1 MTSFLIIGGLFGIAA
16 LFFVVLPLLKQR
28 GGNRVSRSVL
38 NLAVYRDQ
46 LRELDADVRAGT
58 LSAEQYAKAK
68 QELEARM
75 LEDVDA
81 GDAAANLPQRERVTA
96 ITLAL
101 ALPLCAAALY
111 LFVGN
116 PQALSPEFA
125 ANPDGSA
132 HAVTPQQLEG
142 MVQKLA
148 MRLKSNPEDAEGW
161 FMLARSYSVLGRFD
175 QAAAAYA
182 EAAKRLP
189 EDAQLLADYAD
200 ALAMAQG
207 QRLAGE
213 PEKLVARALRKD
225 PNNIKAL
232 ALAGSAAFERKDY
245 AKAVNYWERIL
256 PLASGDPEFT
266 RSINASLAEARSLG
280 KGMVPPAGGV
290 EPVAV
295 RENAV
300 KETRGAPPAAAG
312 GGVSGVV
319 KLAPELAAKAAPTD
333 TVFIFARAADG
344 PRMPLAILRKQVREL
359 PVTFKLDDSMA
370 MAQGMNVSSF
380 PRVVIGAHVSKS
392 AQAIPRPGDLE
403 GISKPVANDAAGVTV
418 VINSEVR

>member
-1 MTSFLIIGGLFGIAA
+1 MTPFLIISGLFGIAA
-16 LFFVVLPLLKQR
+16 LSFVVLPLLKRR
-28 GGNRVSRSVL
+28 GANRVSRSGL

-58 LSAEQYAKAK
+58 LSAEQYEKAK

-81 GDAAANLPQRERVTA
+81 GDVAANAPKPERITA
-96 ITLAL
+96 ITLGL
-101 ALPLCAAALY
+101 ALPLCAVALY
-111 LFVGN
+111 LVVGN
-116 PQALSPEFA
+116 PAALTPEV
-125 ANPDGSA
+125 ANGSA

-142 MVQKLA
+142 LVQKLA
-148 MRLKSNPEDAEGW
+148 ARLKSNPEDAEGW

-175 QAAAAYA
+175 QSAAAYA
-182 EAAKRLP
+182 EAVKRLP

-213 PEKLVARALRKD
+213 PEKLIERALRKD
-225 PNNIKAL
+225 PNNVKAL

-245 AKAVNYWERIL
+245 AKAVSYWERTL

-266 RSINASLAEARSLG
+266 RSVNASLAEARSLG
-280 KGMVPPAGGV
+280 GIAPSASASEQVAAKATPAQ
-290 EPVAV
+290 
-295 RENAV
+295 
-300 KETRGAPPAAAG
+300 PAAAS

-319 KLAPELAAKAAPTD
+319 KLAPELAAKVKPTD
-333 TVFIFARAADG
+333 TVFIFARAVDG
-344 PRMPLAILRKQVREL
+344 PRMPLAILRKQVSDL

-380 PRVVIGAHVSKS
+380 PRIVIGAHISKS
-392 AQAIPRPGDLE
+392 AQAIPQPGDLE
-403 GISKPVANDAAGVTV
+403 GISKPVANNAAGITV
-418 VINSEVR
+418 LINSEVH

>member
-1 MTSFLIIGGLFGIAA
+1 MTPFLIISGLFGIAA
-16 LFFVVLPLLKQR
+16 LSFVVLPLLKRR
-28 GGNRVSRSVL
+28 GANRISRSGL

-58 LSAEQYAKAK
+58 LSAEQYEKAK

-81 GDAAANLPQRERVTA
+81 GDVAANAPKPERITA
-96 ITLAL
+96 ITLGL
-101 ALPLCAAALY
+101 ALPLCAVALY
-111 LFVGN
+111 LVVGN
-116 PQALSPEFA
+116 PAALTPEV
-125 ANPDGSA
+125 ANGSA

-142 MVQKLA
+142 LVQKLA
-148 MRLKSNPEDAEGW
+148 ARLKSNPEDAEGW

-175 QAAAAYA
+175 KSAAAYA
-182 EAAKRLP
+182 EAVKRLP

-213 PEKLVARALRKD
+213 PEKLIERALRKD
-225 PNNIKAL
+225 PNNVKAL

-245 AKAVNYWERIL
+245 AKAVSYWERTL

-266 RSINASLAEARSLG
+266 RSVNASLAEARSLG
-280 KGMVPPAGGV
+280 GIAPSASGGSVAAKTTPAQ
-290 EPVAV
+290 
-295 RENAV
+295 
-300 KETRGAPPAAAG
+300 PAATG

-319 KLAPELAAKAAPTD
+319 KLAPDLAAKVKPTD
-333 TVFIFARAADG
+333 TVFIFARAVDG
-344 PRMPLAILRKQVREL
+344 PRMPLAILRKQVSEL

-380 PRVVIGAHVSKS
+380 PRVVIGAHISKS
-392 AQAIPRPGDLE
+392 AQAIPQPGDLE
-403 GISKPVANDAAGVTV
+403 GVSKPVANNAAGITV
-418 VINSEVR
+418 VINSEVH

>member
-1 MTSFLIIGGLFGIAA
+1 MTPFLIISGLFGIAA
-16 LFFVVLPLLKQR
+16 LSFVVMPLLRRR
-28 GGNRVSRSVL
+28 GANRVSRSGL

-58 LSAEQYAKAK
+58 LSAEQYEKAK

-81 GDAAANLPQRERVTA
+81 GDVAANAPKPERITA
-96 ITLAL
+96 IMLGL
-101 ALPLCAAALY
+101 ALPLCAVALY
-111 LFVGN
+111 LVVGN
-116 PQALSPEFA
+116 PAALTPEV
-125 ANPDGSA
+125 ANSSA

-148 MRLKSNPEDAEGW
+148 ARLESNPEDAEGW

-175 QAAAAYA
+175 KSAAAYA
-182 EAAKRLP
+182 EAVKRLP

-213 PEKLVARALRKD
+213 PEKLIERALRKD
-225 PNNIKAL
+225 PNNVKAL

-245 AKAVNYWERIL
+245 AKAVSYWERTL

-266 RSINASLAEARSLG
+266 RSVNASLAEARSLG
-280 KGMVPPAGGV
+280 GIAPSASGESVAAKTTPAQ
-290 EPVAV
+290 
-295 RENAV
+295 
-300 KETRGAPPAAAG
+300 PAAAG

-319 KLAPELAAKAAPTD
+319 KLAPDLAAKVKPTD
-333 TVFIFARAADG
+333 TVFIFARAVDG
-344 PRMPLAILRKQVREL
+344 PRMPLAILRKQASEL

-380 PRVVIGAHVSKS
+380 PRVVIGAHISKS
-392 AQAIPRPGDLE
+392 AQAIPQPGDLE
-403 GISKPVANDAAGVTV
+403 GISKPVANNAAGITV
-418 VINSEVR
+418 VINSEVH

>member
-1 MTSFLIIGGLFGIAA
+1 MTPFLIISGLFGIAA
-16 LFFVVLPLLKQR
+16 LSFVVLPLLKRR
-28 GGNRVSRSVL
+28 GANRISRSGL

-58 LSAEQYAKAK
+58 LSAEQYEKAK

-81 GDAAANLPQRERVTA
+81 GDAAANAPKPERITA
-96 ITLAL
+96 ITLGL
-101 ALPLCAAALY
+101 ALPLCAVALY
-111 LFVGN
+111 LVVGN
-116 PQALSPEFA
+116 PAALTPEV
-125 ANPDGSA
+125 ANGSA

-142 MVQKLA
+142 LVQKLA
-148 MRLKSNPEDAEGW
+148 VRLKSNPEDAEGW

-175 QAAAAYA
+175 QSAAAYA
-182 EAAKRLP
+182 EAVKRLP

-213 PEKLVARALRKD
+213 PEKLIERALRKD
-225 PNNIKAL
+225 PNNVKAL

-245 AKAVNYWERIL
+245 AKAVSYWERTL

-266 RSINASLAEARSLG
+266 RSVNASLAEARSLG
-280 KGMVPPAGGV
+280 GIAPSASGAGSV
-290 EPVAV
+290 
-295 RENAV
+295 AV
-300 KETRGAPPAAAG
+300 KEAPGAQPAAAS

-319 KLAPELAAKAAPTD
+319 KLAPELATKVKPTD
-333 TVFIFARAADG
+333 TVFIFARAVDG
-344 PRMPLAILRKQVREL
+344 PRMPLAILRKQVSEL

-380 PRVVIGAHVSKS
+380 PRIVIGAHISKS
-392 AQAIPRPGDLE
+392 AQAIPQPGDLE
-403 GISKPVANDAAGVTV
+403 GISKPVANNAAGITV
-418 VINSEVR
+418 VINSEVH